1 MYYNFVAARKRA
13 RTAKISSK
21 AQEASSSP
29 SSKWSSLLTGLLAIV
44 LALLFLYS
52 YKTLFVVARVNNK
65 LISRGELTR
74 ELEREAGNEALESLV
89 TKNLIL
95 QEARKKGITVDKEE
109 VDAEI
114 KKIEDG
120 LVAQGQT
127 LEDALTFQGWSR
139 EQLEEQIKI
148 RKMIEKIFGDEVEV
162 TEEEIDNY
170 LKENEIESPD
180 REQIKAVIKDQKFS
194 EKFQEW
200 ITTLRANAKI
210 NFFVDF

>member
-1 MYYNFVAARKRA
+1 M
-13 RTAKISSK
+13 
-21 AQEASSSP
+21 
-29 SSKWSSLLTGLLAIV
+29 TGLLAIV